1 MTEWHHAPRLTF
13 VRNFPARARGLPWFV
28 NVRAFPSSFVR
39 SIGGWRWL
47 AWATL
52 AGVTAVA
59 RAATF
64 DPEAGLPL
72 IRNFFPEVYRGHS
85 QIFATTRTPDGVMY
99 FGTYGQI
106 VSFDGERWRQHPV
119 SGTWTRALTV
129 GPDGLVYIGG
139 GNLLGRLEPDA
150 AGGELRFVSL
160 ADRLPAAQRGFPTVW
175 NAVTAG
181 DAVLFAIDGATL
193 AWRAGAFRVHPFPG
207 QRPAVR
213 RAGDGVF
220 CHAGDQL
227 VRWNGNDW
235 QPFARSAQLGAV
247 RRITVLP
254 GEAGG
259 WVIALDSGVLLRLAP
274 DGAIT
279 SWPTPAAEFLL
290 RAGIRNGLRLADGSY
305 ALSTGGEGVLILA
318 RDGSPLRRLGAE
330 SGLAHAATYGLA
342 QGSEDALWVETAN
355 GLSVFDPL
363 APWTVFDRRNGRPD
377 TIGGEPSRFNG
388 ELIITM
394 SDIAP
399 LRLRPAVDPLAA
411 ARLEPY
417 VGTRAARLS
426 NMVPMHGGLLSGNE
440 RGLVRAD
447 DAQQLL
453 HASPS
458 QVEDMRALQQFPGV
472 LVIGMLR
479 GVELVRVAPDFTVT
493 SLGRVPDFELE
504 TTNIRETDGRTVWI
518 GTTSGVALRL
528 RIGEDGAP
536 GEASRFDASRGLPPG
551 TGWVKVHRTPAGPLL
566 CVRDGVFRLDATGER
581 LVPDERFARQRPSG
595 VNTLPIE
602 ADDAGRFWF
611 QIPGGE
617 SGFQMGC
624 LDTRGGG
631 KPNWTLLPPAISNS
645 LGYGGARD
653 ISFIRENGRE
663 FLWISGVRSTVR
675 IDLSSAPNAPV
686 APSVV
691 ISALVHGST
700 HWQPRAATLQL
711 PYRRDPLR
719 LQFAS
724 PEAALAPVSYETRLL
739 GYAEDWTPATSPEAT
754 FTNLI
759 GGPFTLEVR
768 ARDALGRTGSM
779 ARTTFAVSPPWHRTP
794 AAYAAYGLALFG
806 AVAGFV
812 RWRLNRAEHERRRLE
827 GIVADRTRDLA
838 AARDQAEA
846 ASRAKSAFLAAMSHE
861 LRTPLNGV
869 IGYAQILQADPRLVS
884 DQRDRVRI
892 VHQSGEHLLRMI
904 NDVLDLAKIE
914 AGKLELRPAPFPLR
928 DLIQDV
934 TAAHA
939 PAAHAKR
946 LAFHTEIAP
955 GLAPWVEGDA
965 QKMRQVLDNLLGNA
979 VKFTERGSVSLSV
992 TADDESAPAPPR
1004 LVFTVTDTG
1013 PGISAT
1019 DQARLFQPFEQAHDT
1034 RSAAPGTGLG
1044 LAISRAIVERMGGTL
1059 DLTSTPGTGS
1069 SFACTVAL
1077 PACPAPV
1084 HAVARPT
1091 VTGYDGPR
1099 RRVLIVDDHAVN
1111 RSLLT
1116 DLLTPLGFTCSEA
1129 SSGEEAL
1136 ARLTAGTEA
1145 WPELAIVDLRM
1156 DGIDG
1161 LELTRRIRALP
1172 RGQAVKVILTSA
1184 SVISFRPEDGRAAG
1198 CDDFLPKPFRT
1209 ADLVEK
1215 IGSLL
1220 ALRWHE
1226 VAPAPISIPAVPSDN
1241 TPLPA
1246 AAAAALRDLLASGD
1260 LDAFRAALARERSA
1274 HPEAE
1279 AQWQA
1284 LEEAAATFQLSRL
1297 RQLLG

>member
-1 MTEWHHAPRLTF
+1 M
-13 VRNFPARARGLPWFV
+13 RALLS
-28 NVRAFPSSFVR
+28 PSLR
-39 SIGGWRWL
+39 SLRQGAL
-47 AWATL
+47 AIL
-52 AGVTAVA
+52 AGLAISA
-59 RAATF
+59 RSATF
-64 DPEAGLPL
+64 DPEAGLPV
-72 IRNFFPEVYRGHS
+72 IRNFLPETYRGHS
-85 QIFATTRTPDGVMY
+85 QIFASARAPDGIMY
-99 FGTYGQI
+99 FGTYGQV

-119 SGTWTRALTV
+119 SGTWTRALTF
-129 GPDGLVYIGG
+129 GSDGLLYIGG
-139 GNLLGRLEPDA
+139 GGLLGRLEADA
-150 AGGELRFVSL
+150 TGGGLRFVSL
-160 ADRLPAAQRGFPTVW
+160 VDRLPAEQRGFATVW

-193 AWRAGAFRVHPFPG
+193 TWRNGGFRVQPFPG

-213 RAGDGVF
+213 SAANTVF

-227 VRWNGNDW
+227 LRWDGQDW
-235 QPFARSAQLGAV
+235 QPFARNAALAAA
-247 RRITVLP
+247 RRITLLS

-259 WVIALDSGVLLRLAP
+259 WVIALDAGGLLRLGADGTIAP
-274 DGAIT
+274 
-279 SWPTPAAEFLL
+279 WPTAAAEFLL
-290 RAGIRNGLRLADGSY
+290 RAGIRNGVRLADGSY
-305 ALSTGGEGVLILA
+305 ALSTAGEGVVILSHE
-318 RDGSPLRRLGAE
+318 GTPLRRLGAE

-342 QGSEDALWVETAN
+342 HGADGALWVETAN
-355 GLSVFDPL
+355 GLSTFEPL
-363 APWTVFDRRNGRPD
+363 APWSVFDVRNGRPD
-377 TIGGEPSRFNG
+377 TIGGEPSRFKG

-394 SDIAP
+394 SDVAP
-399 LRLRPAVDPLAA
+399 LRLRPAPDPLGA

-417 VGTRAARLS
+417 GNTRAARLS

-440 RGLVRAD
+440 RGVVRAD
-447 DAQQLL
+447 GDRQVL

-458 QVEDMRALQQFPGV
+458 QVEDMRALQQLPGV

-504 TTNIRETDGRTVWI
+504 TTNIREAAGRTVWI
-518 GTTSGVALRL
+518 GTTSGIALRL
-528 RIGEDGAP
+528 RLGADGTP
-536 GEASRFDASRGLPPG
+536 GEATRFDTARGLPAG
-551 TGWVKVHRTPAGPLL
+551 TGWVKVHRTPEGPLL

-581 LVPDERFARQRPSG
+581 LVPDQRFSRQRPSG

-602 ADDAGRFWF
+602 GDDAGRFWF

-624 LDTRGGG
+624 LDTRGGETS
-631 KPNWTLLPPAISNS
+631 WTLLPPAISNS

-653 ISFIRENGRE
+653 ISYLRENGRE
-663 FLWISGVRSTVR
+663 LLWISGVRSTVR
-675 IDLSSAPNAPV
+675 IDLSSAPNAAV

-691 ISALVHGST
+691 ISAIVQGST
-700 HWQPRAATLQL
+700 HGQPRATTLQL
-711 PYRRDPLR
+711 PYRREPLR

-739 GYAEDWTPATSPEAT
+739 GYAEDWTPATAPEAT

-768 ARDALGRTGSM
+768 ARDALGRTGSV

-794 AAYAAYGLALFG
+794 AAYAAYGLGLFG

-812 RWRLNRAEHERRRLE
+812 RWRLTRAEHERRRLE

-914 AGKLELRPAPFPLR
+914 AGKLELRPAPFPPR

-965 QKMRQVLDNLLGNA
+965 QKLRQVLDNLLGNA
-979 VKFTERGSVSLSV
+979 VKFTERGSVRLSV
-992 TADDESAPAPPR
+992 TASDEGEPATPR

-1013 PGISAT
+1013 PGISAA

-1034 RSAAPGTGLG
+1034 RSAMPGTGLG

-1059 DLTSTPGTGS
+1059 DVTSTPGTGS

-1077 PACPAPV
+1077 PACAAPV

-1099 RRVLIVDDHAVN
+1099 RRVLIVDDHTVN

-1116 DLLTPLGFTCSEA
+1116 DLLAPLGFTCSEA

-1136 ARLTAGTEA
+1136 ARLTTGTEA

-1215 IGSLL
+1215 IGALL

-1226 VAPAPISIPAVPSDN
+1226 VAAAPTSIPAVPSDG

-1246 AAAAALRDLLASGD
+1246 PAAAALRDLLASGD
-1260 LDAFRAALARERSA
+1260 LEAFRAALARERLA
-1274 HPEAE
+1274 HPAAE

-1284 LEEAAATFQLSRL
+1284 MDEAAATFQLSRL
-1297 RQLLG
+1297 RQLLA